1 MRNRTS
7 QSRRQQTYRR
17 RGTYLLEIVVVTG
30 VSAVLMG
37 LITVGIHYLL
47 KSHQNLRDA
56 SQNGLVQQ
64 RLTTLFRRD
73 CRESIS
79 AEATEAGIRFTKA
92 NGKTVAYEVDKSVV
106 HRTWTSETGTGRD
119 RFYSTREWTCEI
131 GLDNQRAH
139 LKLEQ
144 SLGGSKRTFKGTPRQ
159 LIVTSQVGVHSEL
172 ADFLVRSSQKA
183 ATEDKQ

>member
-1 MRNRTS
+1 MRNQTIAGKAP
-7 QSRRQQTYRR
+7 QTYQR
-17 RGTYLLEIVVVTG
+17 RGTYLLEVLVVTG

-56 SQNGLVQQ
+56 SRNGLVQQ

-73 CRESIS
+73 CRESIN
-79 AEATEAGIRFTKA
+79 AEATETGISFTKA
-92 NGKTVAYEVDKSVV
+92 NGKTVAYDVDENVV
-106 HRTWTSETGTGRD
+106 HRTWTSEIGTGRD

-131 GLDNQRAH
+131 SLDDKLAH

-144 SLGGSKRTFKGTPRQ
+144 SVGGSKRTLKGTPRQ
-159 LIVTSQVGVHSEL
+159 IVVTSQVGVHSEL
-172 ADFLVRSSQKA
+172 ANSLVRSSKKA